1 MIELIYI
8 SKALKRFSTVEVQE
22 MLSTFR
28 KKNKAMGV
36 SGLLLYDGYGTF
48 LQAIEGDSDILKSL
62 YEKIKNDKRH
72 TRVNLLGES
81 EITKRSFPDWR
92 MGYKNLDLS
101 PAMELEGYSD
111 FLEHTDR
118 NEFIEQKP
126 NFAIE
131 LLQHFR
137 HNSKSNLDQD

>member
-1 MIELIYI
+1 
-8 SKALKRFSTVEVQE
+8 
-22 MLSTFR
+22 
-28 KKNKAMGV
+28 MGV

-72 TRVNLLGES
+72 TRVNLLGET

-118 NEFIEQKP
+118 NEYIEQKP